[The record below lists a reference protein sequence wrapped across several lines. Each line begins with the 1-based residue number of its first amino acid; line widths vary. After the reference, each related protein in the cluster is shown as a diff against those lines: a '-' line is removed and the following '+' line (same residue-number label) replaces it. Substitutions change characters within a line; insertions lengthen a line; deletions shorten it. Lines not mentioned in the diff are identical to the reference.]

1 MALNPFFLQGSKSEQ
16 NLVQQ
21 LINEQL
27 RMYGVEVVYMPRN
40 YIGTSKIIHENIVAK
55 FDDAYPIEAYVL
67 NYQGFGGAGD
77 ILSKFG
83 VQAKDE
89 LSLII
94 SKERYETYVSPY
106 LVDDPDIVVGTRPC
120 EGDLIYFP
128 LTDTIYEIKF
138 VEHEVEFYQLNKTY
152 VYELRC
158 EVFEYEDE
166 VIDTGIDELD
176 DNFLSRGY
184 SVKLTL
190 VGIGSTAT
198 AITSLRTGS
207 ITDIYMFNNGLNY
220 TSTPVVAVS
229 TSPTAGGNASAR
241 AVMGKNDQTGKYYV
255 DEVLI
260 VNPGF
265 GYTIPPTIR
274 FIGGGGSGAAATA
287 GISTLNSVGIITIT
301 SGGSNYA
308 VAPTVTFTGGVGVG
322 TSATAVSFI
331 TSGIVTSIVLT
342 NAGFG
347 YTVVPTITINSPAG
361 VGTGNFTP
369 LETVTGS
376 ASSVTAL
383 VKNWDYDTKVL
394 HVSNVTGKFSIGEI
408 IVGSA
413 STLLYSGIGY
423 TGSYVIA
430 FIEES
435 HDLDSEFIDIY
446 SQNEELEQQGDLIID
461 FDELNPFGEYGN
473 MGDRF

>member
-27 RMYGVEVVYMPRN
+27 RMYGVEIIYMPRQ
-40 YIGTSKIIHENIVAK
+40 YISNKDIIRENILAR
-55 FDDAYPIEAYVL
+55 FDDNFALEAYVS

-77 ILSKFG
+77 ILTKFG
-83 VQAKDE
+83 VQSKDE

-94 SKERYETYVSPY
+94 SKERYEDFISPF
-106 LVDDPDIVVGTRPC
+106 LIGDPDIPLGTRPC
-120 EGDLIYFP
+120 EGDLLYFP

-138 VEHEVEFYQLNKTY
+138 VEHEVEFYQLNKVY

-166 VIDTGIDELD
+166 VINTGVEEVD

-198 AITSLRTGS
+198 AVTSLRTGS
-207 ITDIYMFNNGLNY
+207 LTDIYINNSGTNY
-220 TSTPVVAVS
+220 TNTPIVAIT
-229 TSPTAGGNASAR
+229 TSPSGGNASAT
-241 AVMGKNDQTGKYYV
+241 AVMSRNDQTGKLYLS
-255 DEVLI
+255 DVLI
-260 VNPGF
+260 TNPGY
-265 GYTIPPTIR
+265 GYSEPPTIR
-274 FIGGGGSGAAATA
+274 FIGGGGTGIAVTA
-287 GISTLNSVGIITIT
+287 GISTQNSVGIITVT
-301 SGGSNYA
+301 SGGSKYVTN
-308 VAPTVTFTGGVGVG
+308 PTVTFVGNVG
-322 TSATAVSFI
+322 TGVSATANAYI
-331 TSGIVTSIVLT
+331 TAGVVTSIILT

-347 YTVVPTITINSPAG
+347 YTVAPTIIIGNPAG
-361 VGTGNFTP
+361 IGTGNFTP
-369 LETVTGS
+369 LETVTGA

-383 VKNWDYDTKVL
+383 VKNWDFDTKIL
-394 HVSNVTGKFSIGEI
+394 HVSNVTGNFQIGEV

-413 STLLYSGIGY
+413 STLKYPGIGF
-423 TGSYVIA
+423 TGSYVISA
-430 FIEES
+430 INTS
-435 HDLDSEFIDIY
+435 HDLDDEFIDIF
-446 SQNEELEQQGDLIID
+446 SQNEELEDAGDLIID
-461 FDELNPFGEYGN
+461 FQQSNPFGEYGN

>member
-40 YIGTSKIIHENIVAK
+40 YIGTSKILRENVVAK

-77 ILSKFG
+77 ILTKFG

-106 LVDDPDIVVGTRPC
+106 LIDDPDIKVGTRPC

-166 VIDTGIDELD
+166 IINTGVDELD
-176 DNFLSRGY
+176 DNFLARGY

-198 AITSLRTGS
+198 AITSLRSGS
-207 ITDIYMFNNGLNY
+207 ISDIYVNTNGINY
-220 TSTPVVAVS
+220 TSTPIVAIT
-229 TSPTAGGNASAR
+229 TSPDSGGNASGR
-241 AVMGKNDQTGKYYV
+241 AVIKTNSQTGKYYV

-260 VNPGF
+260 TNPGF

-301 SGGSNYA
+301 SGGSNY
-308 VAPTVTFTGGVGVG
+308 VTAPIVTFTGGVGVG
-322 TSATAVSFI
+322 TSATAVAFI
-331 TSGIVTSIVLT
+331 TSGVVTSIVLS

-347 YTVVPTITINSPAG
+347 YTQVPTITISSPAG
-361 VGTGNFTP
+361 IGTGNFTP
-369 LETVTGS
+369 LETVAGS

-383 VKNWDYDTKVL
+383 VKNWDYDTKIL
-394 HVSNVTGKFSIGEI
+394 HVSNVTGKFTVGEV

-413 STLLYSGIGY
+413 STLLYPGIEY

-430 FIEES
+430 SIEES
-435 HDLDSEFIDIY
+435 HDLDTEFIDIY
-446 SQNEELEQQGDLIID
+446 NQNEEFEQQGDLILD